1 MGARRTLALNIIQP
15 RVSGDLL
22 NRLSKLRGRSWD
34 ELRERSAQLVS
45 SRLERAGPLA
55 RRIERA
61 TAAPDEYLAG
71 RLTGDPTPEALL
83 AAFRAR
89 KPPRFFSAFAD
100 QAGMTESLRRLGGS
114 ATDRVVDEANRVCS
128 GHMRLLGYD
137 DVPVGVAP
145 DWHLDPLLERRAPMT
160 HWSRIPFLDASIVGD
175 HKLVWELNRHQ
186 YFGTLGRA
194 YWRTGDE
201 RYAETFAQHVQSWI
215 AENPPKRG
223 VNWASSL
230 ELAFRAI
237 SWCWALHFF
246 RHSAALTAPLYA
258 RMLASLDIHARHIAR
273 YLSTYF
279 SPNTHLTGE
288 ALGLFYIG
296 TVFPELRNASR
307 WRDQGAR
314 ILVEQLGTHVR
325 PDGVYFEQTTYY
337 HRYTADF
344 YTHFLLLASLDA
356 LPVRERVAPKLEALL
371 DCLMYITRPD
381 GRTPLVG
388 DDDGGRLMGLDERAP
403 NDFRSTLSTGAVLLG
418 RADYAHVAGSLAE
431 ETLWLMGPDAVE
443 RWEKLGSQEPD
454 ATSRAFPD
462 GGYFV
467 MRDGWTKDAQF
478 ALIDCGPHG
487 MMNCGHAHADALA
500 IEIAADGRP
509 WIVDPGTYTYT
520 TSPEDRDRFRHAAAH
535 STVTVDGASSSET
548 AGAFSWT
555 ATARSSMTAWRAHP
569 QFAYFSGWHDGF
581 ARLWAGAAHRRDVLH
596 LLGKY
601 WVIRDRVT
609 VPGRHDVR
617 HHFQFAPDLRV
628 EVADTNTIVA
638 SSTTPPADL
647 QLRAVADAGRF
658 EMHDGW
664 VSSGYGVR
672 APASSVAFA
681 VSAEGASDVVTLV
694 LPGRTVPADAR
705 VTRERAGDTTTIEL
719 HHGDVID
726 VLLFD
731 ATDATDAVV
740 TRGVSADAAC
750 AWVRVDRRTGDALEF
765 VSLGIRSLALGASR
779 LVFGSA
785 AGYAAGRRGPDG
797 WIVDSNAPDAR
808 IEDGLSAD
816 GRPRLT
822 VTR

>member
-22 NRLSKLRGRSWD
+22 HRLSKLRGRSWD

-61 TAAPDEYLAG
+61 TVAPDEYLAG
-71 RLTGDPTPEALL
+71 RLVGAASPEALL

-100 QAGMTESLRRLGGS
+100 QARTTAALRRLGGS
-114 ATDRVVDEANRVCS
+114 AADRVVDEANRVCA
-128 GHMRLLGYD
+128 GHIRLLGYD

-145 DWHLDPLLERRAPMT
+145 DWHLDPLLGRRAPMT

-201 RYAETFAQHVQSWI
+201 RYAETFARHVDSWMT
-215 AENPPKRG
+215 ENPTKRG

-246 RHSAALTAPLYA
+246 RHSATLTAPLYA
-258 RMLASLDIHARHIAR
+258 RMLASVDAHARHIAR

-296 TVFPELRNASR
+296 TVFPELRLASR

-314 ILVEQLGTHVR
+314 ILVEQLGAHVR
-325 PDGVYFEQTTYY
+325 ADGVYFEQTTYY

-344 YTHFLLLASLDA
+344 YTHFLLLASVEGIS
-356 LPVRERVAPKLEALL
+356 VRERVVPGLEALL
-371 DCLMYITRPD
+371 DCLMYMTRPD
-381 GRTPLVG
+381 GRTPLIG

-403 NDFRSTLSTGAVLLG
+403 NDFRSTLSTGAVMLG
-418 RADYAHVAGSLAE
+418 RADYAHVAGPLAE
-431 ETLWLMGPDAVE
+431 ETLWLVGPDAVE
-443 RWEKLGSQEPD
+443 RWEKLGSREPD
-454 ATSRAFPD
+454 AASRAFPD

-467 MRDGWTKDAQF
+467 LRDDWTRDAQF

-487 MMNCGHAHADALA
+487 MMNCGHAHADALSV
-500 IEIAADGRP
+500 EIAADGRP

-520 TSPEDRDRFRHAAAH
+520 TSPADRDHFRHAGAH

-555 ATARSSMTAWRAHP
+555 TTARSSMTAWQAHP
-569 QFAYFSGWHDGF
+569 QFTYFSGWHDGF
-581 ARLWAGAAHRRDVLH
+581 ARLWAGAVHRRDVLH
-596 LLGKY
+596 LPGKY
-601 WVIRDRVT
+601 WIIRDRVT
-609 VPGRHDVR
+609 APGHHDVR

-628 EVADTNTIVA
+628 DVVDATAVVA
-638 SSTTPPADL
+638 SSTMPPGHL
-647 QLRAVADAGRF
+647 QLRALADAGHF
-658 EMHDGW
+658 ELRDGW

-672 APASSVAFA
+672 SPASSVAFA
-681 VSAEGASDVVTLV
+681 VAAEGASDVVTLV
-694 LPGRTVPADAR
+694 LPGSTVSADAR
-705 VTRERAGDTTTIEL
+705 VTRERFGATTAIEL

-726 VLLFD
+726 VLLL
-731 ATDATDAVV
+731 DATDAVV
-740 TRGVSADAAC
+740 THGVSADASC
-750 AWVRVDRRTGDALEF
+750 AWVRVDGRTGDAIEF
-765 VSLGIRSLALGASR
+765 VSLGVRSLALGASR
-779 LVFGSA
+779 LVFGGA
-785 AGYAAGRRGPDG
+785 VGYAVGRRGPDG
-797 WIVDSNAPDAR
+797 WVVDSNAPDTR
-808 IEDGLSAD
+808 IEDGMLAD